1 MINTQKRTNILYRR
15 LDSPLLL
22 RNKSCECL
30 DCGGPLVKCIED
42 TCNIYTF
49 EFARRSIPQ
58 HQLSVETEVIDISPK

>member
-1 MINTQKRTNILYRR
+1 MIKTQKRTITLYRR

-30 DCGGPLVKCIED
+30 DCGGPLIKCIED

-49 EFARRSIPQ
+49 EFARR
-58 HQLSVETEVIDISPK
+58 